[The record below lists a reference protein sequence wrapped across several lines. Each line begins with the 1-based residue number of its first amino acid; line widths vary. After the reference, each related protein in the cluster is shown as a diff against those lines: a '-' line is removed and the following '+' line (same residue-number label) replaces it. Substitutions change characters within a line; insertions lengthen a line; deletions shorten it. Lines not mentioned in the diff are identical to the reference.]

1 MYKPLNFWLIG
12 GDHRQAALAHALA
25 EDGHSVH
32 TYALEE
38 GVDPAWV
45 QSSLTGAETAH
56 CVILPLPAAK
66 GDLLNAPLSTHCPPL
81 SQVLD
86 ALSPQQLICAGMVTP
101 ALTQAAA
108 NRSLTLTDYFAREE
122 LAVANAVPAAL
133 AIWLHNRAAG
143 DASPAAHDSQSRGH
157 CLYNTRKS
165 RK

>member
-108 NRSLTLTDYFAREE
+108 NRNLTLTDYFAREE
-122 LAVANAVPAAL
+122 LAVANAVPGAL
-133 AIWLHNRAAG
+133 AVWLYEKSETGEG
-143 DASPAAHDSQSRGH
+143 DSHS
-157 CLYNTRKS
+157 CLGRYMIA
-165 RK
+165 

>member
-45 QSSLTGAETAH
+45 QSSLTVRWCGEDGRKRHPCPKTASRGGRMLLSPAWVQSSLTGAETAH

-66 GDLLNAPLSTHCPPL
+66 GELLNALQMRSKPP
-81 SQVLD
+81 VW
-86 ALSPQQLICAGMVTP
+86 P
-101 ALTQAAA
+101 ALRQG
-108 NRSLTLTDYFAREE
+108 
-122 LAVANAVPAAL
+122 P
-133 AIWLHNRAAG
+133 G
-143 DASPAAHDSQSRGH
+143 SPP
-157 CLYNTRKS
+157 
-165 RK
+165 